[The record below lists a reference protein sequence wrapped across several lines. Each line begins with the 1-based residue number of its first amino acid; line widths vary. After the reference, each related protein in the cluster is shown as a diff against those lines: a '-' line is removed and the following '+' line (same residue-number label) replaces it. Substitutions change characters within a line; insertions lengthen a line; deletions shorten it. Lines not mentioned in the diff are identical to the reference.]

1 MKKEEKGVVVVDER
15 RGRCEKGKRKWSNS
29 DHEGN
34 IQRDRKREKEREKR
48 ERKKSENGLKE
59 TRRKRKSRR
68 TKRKKT
74 ERKRAREMYRKR

>member
-1 MKKEEKGVVVVDER
+1 MKEEEDMRK
-15 RGRCEKGKRKWSNS
+15 EKGN
-29 DHEGN
+29 GATQ
-34 IQRDRKREKEREKR
+34 IMKETYKETER

-74 ERKRAREMYRKR
+74 ERKRAREMFRKR